1 MIFPKKILLPALA
14 VIIAGL
20 LVFFLVIK
28 KGPPVSTEESPESEE
43 ASQKARDLPLPVK
56 VIPAS
61 RGSLVVKLKA
71 PGEAVTN
78 KKILMKAEISGI
90 VKKIYVEESQ
100 HVREEDL
107 LVELDD
113 REYRLELERAEA
125 TRLSVLSEMLVERRF
140 SESEEMPSSLDSQRI
155 QEAKKEYEK
164 ASELFRKSLISRKDF
179 EQASTDYELALI
191 ESGEKKEEIL
201 AASKGLTQAEVDVK
215 RARLNLEKTKIQA
228 PFSGI
233 ITDIKL
239 SPREHLTS
247 GRELL
252 TLVDISDIQVHAKV
266 LESEIGRMRV
276 GREVEIRFSAYP
288 EKVFK
293 GRTKAISP
301 IINPEDKTCK
311 VVIEVANPEEEIK
324 PGMHAEV
331 EIPAE
336 IYKDRLLI
344 PQEAVL
350 VRAGRKLAFVV
361 ENDMAKWRYIEV
373 GLENEDYAEVLDGIG
388 EGEPV
393 IMEGHFTLAHDAR
406 VRIIE

>member
-28 KGPPVSTEESPESEE
+28 KGPPISAEESPESEE
-43 ASQKARDLPLPVK
+43 ASQKAKDLPLPVK
-56 VIPAS
+56 VTPAS
-61 RGSLVVKLKA
+61 RESLVIKLKA
-71 PGEAVTN
+71 PGEAVTT

-100 HVREEDL
+100 HVREENL

-113 REYRLELERAEA
+113 REYRLELQRAEA

-164 ASELFRKSLISRKDF
+164 ASELFRKGLISRKDF

-247 GRELL
+247 GREIL
-252 TLVDISDIQVHAKV
+252 TLVDISHIQVHAKV

-361 ENDMAKWRYIEV
+361 ENGLSKWRYIEV
-373 GLENEDYAEVLDGIG
+373 GLENEDYAEVLDGID

-393 IMEGHFTLAHDAR
+393 IVEGHFTLAHDAR